1 MFSGEEAD
9 VILETI
15 NMMKTSMSKSFN
27 KSITKGNNTNYG
39 TLYTTNKNNFN
50 DSNKS
55 RGSEN
60 ESSKNNFYS
69 PINYN
74 YNYSYKSDSPNYND
88 NYFYNTE
95 NGTRLKEL
103 PEIQM
108 FEQKDKRLIR
118 LSKRH

>member
-1 MFSGEEAD
+1 
-9 VILETI
+9 
-15 NMMKTSMSKSFN
+15 MSKSFN

-95 NGTRLKEL
+95 NGTWLKEL